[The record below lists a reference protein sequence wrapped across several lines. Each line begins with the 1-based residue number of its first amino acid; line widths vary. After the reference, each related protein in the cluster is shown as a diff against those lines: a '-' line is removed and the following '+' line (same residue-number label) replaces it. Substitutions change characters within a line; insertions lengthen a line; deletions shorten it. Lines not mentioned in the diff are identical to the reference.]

1 MSNAAQQC
9 GGDVTTT
16 YRHPV
21 PGGMMGAAS
30 KEDSRRGLLLSGLLH
45 LGLGLVAWILISSRV
60 NLSESSVARLYDIE
74 FVPLSSLE
82 TVLPK
87 GAPPQKVSAPDV
99 EHPTNPHPQ
108 VNSYSPPRVPA
119 TRNAAKVQEMAKP
132 VTTTSSASSAPV
144 GVPNGDSSTLEK
156 ARVNYQDMIA
166 SMLARAK
173 RYPERAL
180 RRRMTGEGTVRIEIA
195 SDGSIA
201 EFNIVESTDSP
212 ILDEELKAMVDRAA
226 PFPAFP
232 PDLRRQSLA
241 LVVPITFRLDG

>member
-1 MSNAAQQC
+1 MTNAAQQQH
-9 GGDVTTT
+9 GAEVPTH
-16 YRHPV
+16 RHPV
-21 PGGMMGAAS
+21 PGGTVRAAS
-30 KEDSRRGLLLSGLLH
+30 RKDSQRGLLLSGLLH
-45 LGLGLVAWILISSRV
+45 MGIGLAAWILISSNV
-60 NLSESSVARLYDIE
+60 NLSESSAARLYDIE

-87 GAPPQKVSAPDV
+87 GVPPQKASEQNVLKPENSP
-99 EHPTNPHPQ
+99 PKI
-108 VNSYSPPRVPA
+108 NSYSPPRIPA
-119 TRNAAKVQEMAKP
+119 TRTSTRVQETANP
-132 VTTTSSASSAPV
+132 VAAASPGSNAPP
-144 GVPNGDSSTLEK
+144 GVPNGDSTTLEQ
-156 ARVNYQDMIA
+156 ARVNYQDMVA
-166 SMLARAK
+166 SLLARAK

-180 RRRMTGEGTVRIEIA
+180 RRRMTGDGTIRIEIS
-195 SDGSIA
+195 SDGSLA

>member
-9 GGDVTTT
+9 GGDVPSTR
-16 YRHPV
+16 RHPV

-30 KEDSRRGLLLSGLLH
+30 REDSRRGLLLSGLLH

-60 NLSESSVARLYDIE
+60 NLSDSSVARLYDIE

-87 GAPPQKVSAPDV
+87 GAPPQKVSAPDA
-99 EHPTNPHPQ
+99 EPPKNPPQ
-108 VNSYSPPRVPA
+108 RVNSYSPPRAPE
-119 TRNAAKVQEMAKP
+119 TRNSTKFQEIAKP
-132 VTTTSSASSAPV
+132 VTATSPESNAPI
-144 GVPNGDSSTLEK
+144 GVPNGDSATLEK

-166 SMLARAK
+166 SLLARAK

-180 RRRMTGEGTVRIEIA
+180 RRRMTGDGTIRIEIS
-195 SDGSIA
+195 SDGSLA